1 MIKKGRY
8 LEVATSIAMLLAGAT
23 SSNAATLLHQ
33 YDFTSGVTDLVGS
46 QNGTLLG
53 DANVSAGRLN
63 LDGSG
68 NYVQFA
74 TSIIPTNG
82 SYSVTLFGQRNA
94 NQATFTEMISQGQSG
109 GGPAFTSG
117 QTLQAMF
124 ELETCGLQP
133 VFHSEPWAVRPAMPL
148 LWTQSPQ
155 PRSCTSMAP
164 SPGLCP
170 LRLPSERLA
179 RQRGWGA
186 SSPLSTNISTV
197 PSMICAFTA
206 GHSRHRK

>member
-109 GGPAFTSG
+109 GGRLLRRDKPCRQCSSWRLVGCNRCSIRSRG
-117 QTLQAMF
+117 QFDQ
-124 ELETCGLQP
+124 
-133 VFHSEPWAVRPAMPL
+133 
-148 LWTQSPQ
+148 
-155 PRSCTSMAP
+155 
-164 SPGLCP
+164 LCP
-170 LRLPSERLA
+170 
-179 RQRGWGA
+179 
-186 SSPLSTNISTV
+186 
-197 PSMICAFTA
+197 CC
-206 GHSRHRK
+206 GHSRRNLEVVRQWRHRRVFVHCDYHRSVWHGNAAGAPVHHYRRIFQRFPR